1 MISDDESYFSCRNS
15 TKKTLDGTFGA
26 WYSTTYTV
34 APAPPAAA
42 SLSATMTMAPA
53 DLRTMQRA
61 TAYSVW
67 YTRRIKIK
75 K

>member
-1 MISDDESYFSCRNS
+1 MTRGMQL
-15 TKKTLDGTFGA
+15 TLDRQ
-26 WYSTTYTV
+26 STVDPATRNI

-61 TAYSVW
+61 TVYSVL
-67 YTRRIKIK
+67 YT
-75 K
+75 